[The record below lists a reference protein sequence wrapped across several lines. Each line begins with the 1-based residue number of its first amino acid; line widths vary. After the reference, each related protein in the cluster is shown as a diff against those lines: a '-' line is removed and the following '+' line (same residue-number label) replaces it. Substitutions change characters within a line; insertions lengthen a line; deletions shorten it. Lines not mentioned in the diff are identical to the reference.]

1 VSLAVYAIGRA
12 AMHEWAA
19 SALGACPVVVDDPGL
34 EAQPAGTHWLC
45 VADDLE
51 TLRARRPDDDYT
63 VVEPTPAVAW
73 SSLAH
78 DVRGPIGVVR
88 GALAE
93 LASEDPMI
101 PLAQRAVGRL
111 VHLTEC
117 WDALEAAPERSEVD
131 VAELLAEAH
140 EELASLEP
148 RRATKVVLEPS
159 STTLVA
165 DPTRL
170 RLGLV
175 RLLAHVTRVSRETI
189 TLSVDTD
196 GAIVVA
202 GAVGEDL
209 SPEAAGGRS
218 SRLSL
223 AIALL
228 APITERWVSE
238 EGALR
243 WYARS
248 S

>member
-131 VAELLAEAH
+131 VAELLAEA
-140 EELASLEP
+140 
-148 RRATKVVLEPS
+148 T
-159 STTLVA
+159 
-165 DPTRL
+165 
-170 RLGLV
+170 
-175 RLLAHVTRVSRETI
+175 
-189 TLSVDTD
+189 
-196 GAIVVA
+196 
-202 GAVGEDL
+202 
-209 SPEAAGGRS
+209 RS
-218 SRLSL
+218 SRASSRAARRRWCSSRRPRRWSPTRRACGWAWCACSL
-223 AIALL
+223 
-228 APITERWVSE
+228 T
-238 EGALR
+238 
-243 WYARS
+243 
-248 S
+248 